1 MLCHQVLSKIFQR
14 KSIAQMQVWAVKE
27 GLESVG
33 LEPGF
38 GNNGASVGKQ
48 GKSVVLSSELV
59 SV

>member
-14 KSIAQMQVWAVKE
+14 KAIAQVQVWAVKE

-33 LEPGF
+33 LEAGF
-38 GNNGASVGKQ
+38 GNNGPSVGKQ
-48 GKSVVLSSELV
+48 GRSVVLSSGLV